1 MFSKTIIV
9 MLKSHCSTIIIIII
23 IMQRLKYYVYDI
35 IQREKY
41 KKLHEVKCFE
51 QSAAWEFGWQGLLSV
66 CSDPCQPNAHYYK
79 LWIFLIWVSKLKI
92 SKFKKN
98 QNSLLF
104 WNKSHFLQLNTHY
117 VHKHEPSQRSYHLE
131 VIFLDCGCL
140 YCHSLVS
147 ISVNQKCFNLVGIT
161 ISKDSTSSS
170 AGIVC
175 LFSKNVY
182 RIKNGCVLSNRHIK
196 PVSDKQKLKIL
207 LSIV

>member
-1 MFSKTIIV
+1 MISYRG
-9 MLKSHCSTIIIIII
+9 KSIKNCVKLNVSSSR
-23 IMQRLKYYVYDI
+23 QPESLADRLQWSLSAKRSLLQTLDI
-35 IQREKY
+35 FNLGIQIKNI
-41 KKLHEVKCFE
+41 
-51 QSAAWEFGWQGLLSV
+51 Q
-66 CSDPCQPNAHYYK
+66 
-79 LWIFLIWVSKLKI
+79 I
-92 SKFKKN
+92 KKN
-98 QNSLLF
+98 KKNSLLF

-175 LFSKNVY
+175 LFSKN
-182 RIKNGCVLSNRHIK
+182 GCVLSNRHIK

-207 LSIV
+207 LSIF

>member
-1 MFSKTIIV
+1 MFRAVGSLRVWLTGITECVQWSLSAKRSLLQT
-9 MLKSHCSTIIIIII
+9 L
-23 IMQRLKYYVYDI
+23 DI
-35 IQREKY
+35 FNLGIQ
-41 KKLHEVKCFE
+41 
-51 QSAAWEFGWQGLLSV
+51 
-66 CSDPCQPNAHYYK
+66 
-79 LWIFLIWVSKLKI
+79 ILKI

-182 RIKNGCVLSNRHIK
+182 RIKTGCLLSNRHIK

>member
-1 MFSKTIIV
+1 MFRAVGSLRVWLTGITECVQWSLSAKRSLLQT
-9 MLKSHCSTIIIIII
+9 L
-23 IMQRLKYYVYDI
+23 DI
-35 IQREKY
+35 FNLGIQ
-41 KKLHEVKCFE
+41 
-51 QSAAWEFGWQGLLSV
+51 
-66 CSDPCQPNAHYYK
+66 
-79 LWIFLIWVSKLKI
+79 ILKI
-92 SKFKKN
+92 SKLEKH

-182 RIKNGCVLSNRHIK
+182 RIKNGCLLSNRHIK

>member
-1 MFSKTIIV
+1 MFRAVGSLRVWLTGITECVQWSLSAKRSLLQT
-9 MLKSHCSTIIIIII
+9 L
-23 IMQRLKYYVYDI
+23 DI
-35 IQREKY
+35 FNLGIQ
-41 KKLHEVKCFE
+41 
-51 QSAAWEFGWQGLLSV
+51 
-66 CSDPCQPNAHYYK
+66 
-79 LWIFLIWVSKLKI
+79 ILKI

-182 RIKNGCVLSNRHIK
+182 RIKNGCLLSNRHIK

>member
-1 MFSKTIIV
+1 MFRAVETLNNLGIQIKNSQIKNENTPKT
-9 MLKSHCSTIIIIII
+9 HC
-23 IMQRLKYYVYDI
+23 
-35 IQREKY
+35 
-41 KKLHEVKCFE
+41 CFE
-51 QSAAWEFGWQGLLSV
+51 INHLH
-66 CSDPCQPNAHYYK
+66 C
-79 LWIFLIWVSKLKI
+79 
-92 SKFKKN
+92 
-98 QNSLLF
+98 
-104 WNKSHFLQLNTHY
+104 LQLNTHY

-161 ISKDSTSSS
+161 KSKDSTSSS

-175 LFSKNVY
+175 LFSKNLY

-207 LSIV
+207 LSTF

>member
-1 MFSKTIIV
+1 MFWAVGSLRVWLTGITECVQWSLSAKRSLLQT
-9 MLKSHCSTIIIIII
+9 L
-23 IMQRLKYYVYDI
+23 DI
-35 IQREKY
+35 FNLGIQ
-41 KKLHEVKCFE
+41 
-51 QSAAWEFGWQGLLSV
+51 
-66 CSDPCQPNAHYYK
+66 
-79 LWIFLIWVSKLKI
+79 ILKI

-182 RIKNGCVLSNRHIK
+182 RIKTGCLLSNRHIK